1 VLAKHKASG
10 HVVAIKMI
18 EKIKVREAEVYQELM
33 HNELLMLEKTDH
45 PHITRVLELMEDRQ
59 RYLIVME
66 YLVGGNLLERVLKN
80 AKEGKSFTETQA
92 AKILYQV
99 MLALNYMHL

>member
-1 VLAKHKASG
+1 
-10 HVVAIKMI
+10 
-18 EKIKVREAEVYQELM
+18 
-33 HNELLMLEKTDH
+33 
-45 PHITRVLELMEDRQ
+45 
-59 RYLIVME
+59 ME

-92 AKILYQV
+92 AKILHQV